1 MNNKYNDYTKLYNE
15 LAEMLEEKLDA
26 DASNKIFQKLGELCN
41 IALNI
46 NLDEIKLWWLK
57 KEEAIKLPFLDLK
70 LINANIEG
78 KWTYSTHHI
87 LVW

>member
-26 DASNKIFQKLGELCN
+26 DASDKIFQKLSELCN

-46 NLDEIKLWWLK
+46 NLDEIKL
-57 KEEAIKLPFLDLK
+57 
-70 LINANIEG
+70 
-78 KWTYSTHHI
+78 
-87 LVW
+87 